1 MFENL
6 IAMVVDKS
14 PAIEKI
20 LTSILLDQL
29 RFHQVISANSAT
41 DAARL
46 LKSGAKVDMIVSSWD
61 FDDSTAETL
70 LKDIRHKPGTAY
82 TPFILMTKDTSEQFL
97 VKVFKAGVTEY
108 ILKPFKPEDLTKAI
122 MAVAVTKGSERRQAT
137 RYMTRARNR
146 VVMKFGKTAAY
157 SGTLVD
163 LSTGGMMVRTSQ
175 FMQSP
180 VNVYD
185 SANITIYAEPNVII
199 EVKSEVRRM
208 EPDVNSL
215 PDRTIIRVAFMFT
228 SVDAVNMQKLLDLID
243 TMKPDIPDIVGD
255 E

>member
-14 PAIEKI
+14 PAMEKI

-29 RFHQVISANSAT
+29 RFHQVISANSAI

-46 LKSGAKVDMIVSSWD
+46 LKSGARVDMIVSSWD
-61 FDDSTAETL
+61 FEDSTAETL
-70 LKDIRHKPGTAY
+70 LKDIRGKQQTPY

-97 VKVFKAGVTEY
+97 VKAFKAGVTEY
-108 ILKPFKPEDLTKAI
+108 IKKPFKPEDLTKAI

-137 RYMTRARNR
+137 RFLARERNR
-146 VVMKFGKTAAY
+146 IVMKFGKTAAY

-163 LSTGGMMVRTSQ
+163 ISTGGMMVRTSQ
-175 FMQSP
+175 FMQNP
-180 VNVYD
+180 VNIYD
-185 SANITIYAEPNVII
+185 SALITLYAGSSAM

-208 EPDVNSL
+208 EPDINSL
-215 PDRTIIRVAFMFT
+215 PARTMIRVAFMFT
-228 SVDAVNMQKLLDLID
+228 SVDASNMQKLLDLIH
-243 TMKPDIPDIVGD
+243 TLKPDIPDIVGAD
-255 E
+255 